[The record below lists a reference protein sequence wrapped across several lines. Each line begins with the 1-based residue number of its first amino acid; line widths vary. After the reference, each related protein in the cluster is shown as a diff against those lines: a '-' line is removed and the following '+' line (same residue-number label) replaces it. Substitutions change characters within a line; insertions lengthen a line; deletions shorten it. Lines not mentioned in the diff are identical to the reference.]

1 MTGPGTFCGIDVGIT
16 PFVTGGPFGGFQSVA
31 GTGFQDPITITFSQ
45 PITWASVK
53 ILDPD
58 YPDFIRVY
66 DASGVMT
73 GAGKKLEL
81 VNDPRDYVAYD
92 KLQIVPAG
100 CTPPLK

>member
-1 MTGPGTFCGIDVGIT
+1 M
-16 PFVTGGPFGGFQSVA
+16 SK
-31 GTGFQDPITITFSQ
+31 
-45 PITWASVK
+45 WKK
-53 ILDPD
+53 IQPD

-66 DASGVMT
+66 DASGAMT
-73 GAGKKLEL
+73 GQVQFVSDGAPNVLTDSTMGLGGSMIKKLEL